1 MRQWV
6 TVVAFIRVY
15 DPDTRSWFCDIDMDI
30 GEAYLPFVR
39 PALMRYQPHEWPG
52 CVLSRIL
59 LANIVQTLPDR
70 TLTWR
75 RTRCSG
81 AAADHRPRAHLH
93 RNPPGRRASFG
104 WIGARPHG
112 RPPKQRGA
120 AIPDD
125 LLDWRAVDGAEVEL
139 THVLSG
145 STATWSG
152 RLTLPAGDGPQRRS
166 SWKKST

>member
-15 DPDTRSWFCDIDMDI
+15 DPDTRRWFCDIDMDI

-70 TLTWR
+70 TLTVAHAPDAAEQR
-75 RTRCSG
+75 QIIGLGLTYTAIRLVGEPRSDGSALARTVARLSSG
-81 AAADHRPRAHLH
+81 APQS
-93 RNPPGRRASFG
+93 PTTYS
-104 WIGARPHG
+104 IGEP
-112 RPPKQRGA
+112 
-120 AIPDD
+120 
-125 LLDWRAVDGAEVEL
+125 
-139 THVLSG
+139 
-145 STATWSG
+145 STAPRSNSPTCC
-152 RLTLPAGDGPQRRS
+152 RAARRHGVAA
-166 SWKKST
+166 